1 MKTPET
7 KVAESLVNLMDD
19 HWFNPTMFGRY
30 LAEQPLYTIDRV
42 MEMIVSVISEQAK
55 LYEVHKNRGESS
67 EGLMLANE
75 LNECIKAYQEDNNLN
90 NLKLPSRS
98 YTIKKREEV
107 GQYKFGW
114 RSEELDPFNQAYT
127 MREECLVIQIN
138 IYSPNDP
145 QDVST
150 FCGFFVCVGMWAKF
164 SIYES

>member
-55 LYEVHKNRGESS
+55 MYEIHKNRGESS

-98 YTIKKREEV
+98 YTVKKREEV
-107 GQYKFGW
+107 RQHTFGW
-114 RSEELDPFNQAYT
+114 RSEELDPFN
-127 MREECLVIQIN
+127 
-138 IYSPNDP
+138 
-145 QDVST
+145 
-150 FCGFFVCVGMWAKF
+150 
-164 SIYES
+164 